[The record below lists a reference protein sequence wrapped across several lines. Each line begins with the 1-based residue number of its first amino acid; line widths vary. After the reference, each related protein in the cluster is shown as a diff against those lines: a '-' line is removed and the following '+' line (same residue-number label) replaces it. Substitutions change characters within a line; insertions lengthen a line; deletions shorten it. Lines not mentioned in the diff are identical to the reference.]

1 MDKEIIELFEKLIDP
16 RISAT
21 REHDIELEKLEKKLL
36 VELESEPRDLE
47 IRGCLA
53 NIYITLDKLDE
64 SIKMFDSMIE
74 IDNTN
79 LDGYEGAGRIRL
91 LKADDIFKQAS
102 ISADLE
108 NYYILTQKAENLY
121 MEAVPFL
128 EKYYSKEPS
137 SKYKTLLKNVY
148 FKLRN
153 VNSEFLKKFNQLN
166 S

>member
-21 REHDIELEKLEKKLL
+21 RELYIELEKLEKKLL
-36 VELESEPRDLE
+36 AELESEPRDLE

-91 LKADDIFKQAS
+91 LKADDIFKS

-108 NYYILTQKAENLY
+108 NYSILTRKAENLY